1 MAATAY
7 HYKGKIEDMETRMAA
22 MESSMKE
29 TETELKAESEKRKRE
44 QRSAEAVAEFDR
56 NLGIDNA
63 FLSHFNRQNP
73 ANQL

>member
-1 MAATAY
+1 
-7 HYKGKIEDMETRMAA
+7 
-22 MESSMKE
+22 MKE

-56 NLGIDNA
+56 NLGVDNA